1 MSRLIPIAALA
12 ALSACDALEN
22 GPGSWTIA
30 EHPCIGNRTD
40 TLWFDDAD
48 TVWVGCGSTTL
59 GTGLYH
65 STNGGRTWS
74 APTTEPDA
82 FFDDFRVSSISRSA
96 DGVLYAAGTGGDARV
111 VSVASD
117 ASPMTVT
124 EVFTAQGQTWNG
136 FHVGTFR
143 RNSDGLAVA
152 ESLTGADLAYRTGDT
167 DPWQDGYGWWTSGT
181 SVQILDMVLHDDDFY
196 ACGSTISQPPTVFL
210 PPAESSSGFALD
222 PVVVSDTVSGELWGI
237 AVDGSGIVVGGVDQD
252 EDVGMVF
259 TGSLTA
265 HDTTDWTAYAVS
277 ELYTQPTWVRG
288 VCRDASHIVAVG
300 EFSMQ
305 EDGLVLESDD
315 GGSSWSDI
323 TPTGAGPLHRCTILD
338 DGTLAVAG
346 ADGFFA
352 KR

>member
-1 MSRLIPIAALA
+1 MPRWTLIAALA

-22 GPGSWTIA
+22 AWSIT

-59 GTGLYH
+59 GTGLYR
-65 STNGGRTWS
+65 STDGGRTWS
-74 APTTEPDA
+74 APSTDPA
-82 FFDDFRVSSISRSA
+82 GFFDDFRVSSISRSA
-96 DGVLYAAGTGGDARV
+96 DEVLYAAGTGGTARV
-111 VSVASD
+111 VSVASG
-117 ASPMTVT
+117 ANPMTVT
-124 EVFTAQGQTWNG
+124 EVFVSQGQLWNG

-143 RNSDGLAVA
+143 RNSAGLAAA
-152 ESLTGADLAYRTGDT
+152 ESLTGADLAFRTGDT

-181 SVQILDMVLHDDDFY
+181 SFQILDMVLHGDDFY

-210 PPAESSSGFALD
+210 PPAETTSGFTLD
-222 PVVVSDTVSGELWGI
+222 PVTVSDTVSGELWGI
-237 AVDGSGIVVGGVDQD
+237 AVDSSGIAAGGVDQD

-259 TGSLTA
+259 TGDLTA
-265 HDTTDWTAYAVS
+265 RDTSDWTAFAVS
-277 ELYTQPTWVRG
+277 DLHTDPTWVRG
-288 VCRDASHIVAVG
+288 VCRDGNRIVAVG

-315 GGSSWSDI
+315 GGTSWSDI
-323 TPTGAGPLHRCTILD
+323 TPTDAPALHRCTILG
-338 DGTLAVAG
+338 DGTLAVTG